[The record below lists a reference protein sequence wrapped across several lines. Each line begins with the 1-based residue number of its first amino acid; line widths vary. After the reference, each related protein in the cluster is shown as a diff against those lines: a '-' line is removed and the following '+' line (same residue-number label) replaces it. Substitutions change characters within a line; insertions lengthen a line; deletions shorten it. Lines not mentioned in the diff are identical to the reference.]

1 MAAPLSRRALAQ
13 HTAKQL
19 LAGDKQALP
28 RLAAYI
34 VDAGR
39 RKEAT
44 LIARDIERALLGHGV
59 CVATVT
65 TARPLSAA
73 RRKEI
78 TQLLKHRYAAQ
89 QVELQEQVDPTLLG
103 GTVIKTPRD
112 ELDASL
118 RARLSQLKSMNI
130 KEEHE

>member
-1 MAAPLSRRALAQ
+1 M
-13 HTAKQL
+13 
-19 LAGDKQALP
+19 
-28 RLAAYI
+28 
-34 VDAGR
+34 
-39 RKEAT
+39 
-44 LIARDIERALLGHGV
+44 IARDIERALLGHGV

-78 TQLLKHRYAAQ
+78 TELLKHRYAAQ

>member
-13 HTAKQL
+13 HTAEQL

-59 CVATVT
+59 CCPPQGNYSATKAPVRCS
-65 TARPLSAA
+65 AGRAA
-73 RRKEI
+73 R
-78 TQLLKHRYAAQ
+78 
-89 QVELQEQVDPTLLG
+89 
-103 GTVIKTPRD
+103 
-112 ELDASL
+112 AS
-118 RARLSQLKSMNI
+118 
-130 KEEHE
+130 